1 MKLRLALALAFC
13 SNLALPTSGW
23 GAPPTVPDAGL
34 RAEMHGQWTEAV
46 EIYKQSLKT
55 NPAQPGLWERIA
67 DIRATQL
74 KAPARAAEALREAL
88 KYAPKDARLYHKLSQ
103 AYAAAQDGPAALT
116 AIKRAVE
123 LEPGNA
129 SYLRAQGELATW
141 AGDYALALQSFE
153 RVLASAPQDSD
164 IHADALLGAAR
175 ANARSGKKDAAVPR
189 YRAYLEQ
196 RPQDKDVMLEYME
209 LEAERGDTKA
219 VQAYDAIYRQ
229 RFGESREY
237 WLRMADIYALG
248 NDSAA
253 SSAALQQATRFAP
266 QDAALFYR
274 LAQSYPSEKEAPQAA
289 AAIERAVELDPK
301 NLEYLRT
308 RADLA
313 SWRGDYDMALDSCRR
328 ILAIAP
334 DDAGAH
340 LAIARI
346 YYWQSKLD
354 ASKAAYRE
362 YLAKQPEVAVAQM
375 EYIVVLTELGDYA
388 RAIELLE
395 DYRQRF
401 GDNVAYRKQKA
412 RVLAWAE
419 RPTPSLALVG
429 ELEKTLPDD
438 YEVGYTR
445 TVALHYAHRP
455 REALASL
462 AEVTR
467 LRPEGKDTADLT
479 RFIRTPLRSNVSV
492 DYGYFSGS
500 DDVSIRHGGL
510 RGEYVINPETRLF
523 GGTDRQWISTVS
535 GSGYEKP
542 DGGTSIG
549 YNRAWLGLQHRYS
562 PKLSLD
568 AQIGGGTAEGDGRF
582 IYEVGA
588 DIQPVDELAMRLSHR
603 KDLFA
608 VSPRAAKLGI
618 ERRASSLDAI
628 WTPDLR
634 WTLASHLAYDTLSD
648 GNDRWEVEL
657 APRRAF
663 LRTQRLNL
671 DLGVSGR
678 WFGFDQDPGNGY
690 YAPSHYE
697 RYAITA
703 FTYWKISDDDGVSVT
718 FSYGPYKDNTMSGFR
733 SGGDV
738 VAEGFFGLYR
748 DWFLDVKAALSDYG
762 GGATSGYRSHLF
774 EISLT
779 RRF

>member
-1 MKLRLALALAFC
+1 MKLRLAIALALCAKLALA
-13 SNLALPTSGW
+13 
-23 GAPPTVPDAGL
+23 APPVPDAGL
-34 RAEMHGQWTEAV
+34 RAEMAGQWAEAV
-46 EIYKQSLKT
+46 EIYKQALKA

-74 KAPARAAEALREAL
+74 KAPARAAEALREAV
-88 KYAPKDARLYHKLSQ
+88 KYAPQDARLYHKLSQ
-103 AYAAAQDGPAALT
+103 AQAAAQDGPAALA
-116 AIKRAVE
+116 AIRRAVE
-123 LEPGNA
+123 LEPNNLA
-129 SYLRAQGELATW
+129 YLRAQGEVATW
-141 AGDYALALQSFE
+141 TGDYALAAQSFA
-153 RVLASAPQDSD
+153 RVLAASPQD
-164 IHADALLGAAR
+164 AAALLGAAR
-175 ANARSGKKDAAVPR
+175 ADARSGSKDAAVAR

-219 VQAYDAIYRQ
+219 VQEYDARYRQ
-229 RFGESREY
+229 RFGESKEY

-248 NDSAA
+248 NDAAA
-253 SSAALQQATRFAP
+253 SSAALQEATRFAP
-266 QDAALFYR
+266 QDHALFYR
-274 LAQSYPSEKEAPQAA
+274 LAQSYPSEKEAAAAA
-289 AAIERAVELDPK
+289 AAIERAVELDPN

-313 SWRGDYDMALDSCRR
+313 AWRGDYATALDSCQR

-334 DDAGAH
+334 DDPGAR
-340 LAIARI
+340 LALARV
-346 YYWQSKLD
+346 YYWQGRLD
-354 ASKAAYRE
+354 ASKAAYRD
-362 YLAKQPEVAVAQM
+362 YLAVQPDVAVAQM

-395 DYRQRF
+395 AYRQRV
-401 GDNVAYRKQKA
+401 GDNLAYRKQKA

-419 RPTPSLALVG
+419 RPTPALALVD
-429 ELEKTLPDD
+429 ELEQGQPGD

-467 LRPEGKDTADLT
+467 LRPESRETADLA
-479 RFIRTPLRSNVSV
+479 RFIRTPLRSSV
-492 DYGYFSGS
+492 TADYGYFAGS
-500 DDVSIRHGGL
+500 DDVSIRHAGL

-523 GGTDRQWISTVS
+523 GGSDRQWIDTVG

-549 YNRAWLGLQHRYS
+549 YSRAWLGLRHRYS
-562 PKLSLD
+562 PRLAVD

-582 IYEVGA
+582 IYEIGA
-588 DIQPVDELAMRLSHR
+588 DIQPVDELALRLSHR

-618 ERRASSLDAI
+618 ERRANSLDAT
-628 WTPDLR
+628 WAPDLR
-634 WTLASHLAYDTLSD
+634 WTLASHLAYDTFSD

-657 APRRAF
+657 APRRAL

-690 YAPSHYE
+690 YAPSLYQ
-697 RYAITA
+697 RYALTA
-703 FTYWKISDDDGVSVT
+703 FTYWKISDDDGVSVV

-733 SGGDV
+733 TGGDI

-748 DWFLDVKAALSDYG
+748 DWFLDVKAGLSDYG
-762 GGATSGYRSHLF
+762 GGATGGYRSHLF